1 MSSSIF
7 VIFHDTELVHIC
19 SHFVQLFTHS
29 VSANQII
36 LLLKP
41 SSLIV
46 LFTVFIE
53 VHVITVIIVI
63 SRLWVCNLR
72 LILVFKLM

>member
-7 VIFHDTELVHIC
+7 VTFHDTELVRIC

-29 VSANQII
+29 VSASQII

-53 VHVITVIIVI
+53 VRVITVIIVI